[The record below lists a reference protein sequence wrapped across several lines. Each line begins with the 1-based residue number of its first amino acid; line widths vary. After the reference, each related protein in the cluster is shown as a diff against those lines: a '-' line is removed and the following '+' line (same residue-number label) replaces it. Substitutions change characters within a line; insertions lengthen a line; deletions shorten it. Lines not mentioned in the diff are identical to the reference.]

1 MSYVFERVCEM
12 KTADEIKKNIRT
24 AEWFINSHKE
34 QMNIYL
40 NDDFDIDCLLA
51 YSEKIK
57 LLEVEIQA
65 LKWVLGE

>member
-1 MSYVFERVCEM
+1 MSYIFEMVCWM
-12 KTADEIKKNIRT
+12 KTKQEIEKNIHT
-24 AEWFINSHKE
+24 AECLINNLKE

-40 NDDFDIDCLLA
+40 NDDFDIDFLLA

>member
-1 MSYVFERVCEM
+1 MVCEM
-12 KTADEIKKNIRT
+12 KTKQEIEKNIRT
-24 AEWFINSHKE
+24 AEWFISNHKE

-57 LLEVEIQA
+57 LLEVEIQT

>member
-1 MSYVFERVCEM
+1 M
-12 KTADEIKKNIRT
+12 KTKQEIEKNIRT
-24 AEWFINSHKE
+24 AEWLINNHKE

-40 NDDFDIDCLLA
+40 NDDFDIDFLLA

-57 LLEVEIQA
+57 ILEVEIQA